1 MKIYLFIC
9 TLLCSLNF
17 CFGQT
22 IELKK
27 EIKDIVSGKNLKLGF
42 ALYDFSSGK
51 SISINGNDRYPMQS
65 VFKFPI
71 GVALLDCVSRG
82 EFSLTDSL
90 TLTKA
95 DLAPELWSPIGERW
109 PDGVSLPLVSVMT
122 YMIAHS
128 DNNATDFLIRKI
140 GGAARIQDIINGLG
154 AKKINI
160 RNTEA
165 EIQGSWLVQFDNWT
179 TPRAMVDLL
188 RLMNDGKL
196 LDKASTA
203 VLWEIMAST
212 STGSV
217 NRLVPRTVRFVRKTG
232 YSGASSQGVIA
243 AQNDVGIIEF
253 EDGRRVAY
261 AIFLTNS
268 TLGTDAG
275 YDLLAQ
281 IGKAIWKAYKLSN
294 FIPERV

>member
-1 MKIYLFIC
+1 MRILLFISA
-9 TLLCSLNF
+9 LLCNLNL
-17 CFGQT
+17 CLGQT
-22 IELKK
+22 PELKK
-27 EIKDIVSGKNLKLGF
+27 EIEIIVGGKDLKLGF
-42 ALYDFSSGK
+42 ALYDFSTGK

-82 EFSLTDSL
+82 EFSLSDSV

-95 DLAPELWSPIGERW
+95 DLLPDLWSPIRERW
-109 PDGVSLPLVSVMT
+109 PEGVRLPLVSVMT
-122 YMIAHS
+122 YMVAHS
-128 DNNATDFLIRKI
+128 DNSATDFLIHKI
-140 GGAARIQDIINGLG
+140 GGVARIQDIVNRLG

-165 EIQGSWLVQFDNWT
+165 EIQGSWSVQFDNWT
-179 TPRAMVDLL
+179 TPNAMVDFL

-196 LDKASTA
+196 LDKANTT
-203 VLWEIMAST
+203 VLWEIMASA
-212 STGSV
+212 SSGSV
-217 NRLVPRTVRFVRKTG
+217 NRLVPKTVTFARKTG
-232 YSGASSQGVIA
+232 YSGVNSQGIIA

-261 AIFLTNS
+261 AIFLTDS

-275 YDLLAQ
+275 YDILAQ
-281 IGKAIWKAYKLSN
+281 IGKAIWKAY
-294 FIPERV
+294 ER

>member
-1 MKIYLFIC
+1 MRILLFISA
-9 TLLCSLNF
+9 LLCNLNL
-17 CFGQT
+17 CLGQT
-22 IELKK
+22 PELKK
-27 EIKDIVSGKNLKLGF
+27 EIEIIVGGKDLKLGF
-42 ALYDFSSGK
+42 ALYDFSTGK

-82 EFSLTDSL
+82 EFALSDSV

-95 DLAPELWSPIGERW
+95 DLSPDLWSPIRERW
-109 PDGVSLPLVSVMT
+109 PEGVRLPLVSVMT
-122 YMIAHS
+122 YMVAHS
-128 DNNATDFLIRKI
+128 DNIATDFLIHKI
-140 GGAARIQDIINGLG
+140 GGVARIQDIVNRLG

-165 EIQGSWLVQFDNWT
+165 EIQGSWSVQFDNWT
-179 TPRAMVDLL
+179 TPNAMVDFL

-196 LDKASTA
+196 LDKANTT

-212 STGSV
+212 SSGSV
-217 NRLVPRTVRFVRKTG
+217 NRLVSKTVTFARKTG
-232 YSGASSQGVIA
+232 YSGVNSQGIIA

-261 AIFLTNS
+261 AIFLTDS

-275 YDLLAQ
+275 YDILAQ
-281 IGKAIWKAYKLSN
+281 IGKAIWKAY
-294 FIPERV
+294 ER

>member
-1 MKIYLFIC
+1 MRILLFIS
-9 TLLCSLNF
+9 TLLCNLNF
-17 CFGQT
+17 CLGQT
-22 IELKK
+22 PELKK
-27 EIKDIVSGKNLKLGF
+27 EIEIIVGGKDLKLGF
-42 ALYDFSSGK
+42 ALYDFSTGK

-82 EFSLTDSL
+82 EFALSDSV

-95 DLAPELWSPIGERW
+95 DLSPDLWSPIRERW
-109 PDGVSLPLVSVMT
+109 PEGVRLPLVSVMT
-122 YMIAHS
+122 YMVAHS
-128 DNNATDFLIRKI
+128 DNIATDFLIHKI
-140 GGAARIQDIINGLG
+140 GGVARIQDIVNRLG

-165 EIQGSWLVQFDNWT
+165 EIQGSWSVQFDNWT
-179 TPRAMVDLL
+179 TPNAMVDFL

-196 LDKASTA
+196 LDKANTA
-203 VLWEIMAST
+203 VFWEIMASA
-212 STGSV
+212 SSGSV
-217 NRLVPRTVRFVRKTG
+217 NRLVPKTVTFARKTG
-232 YSGASSQGVIA
+232 YSGVNSQGIIA

-261 AIFLTNS
+261 AIFLTDS

-275 YDLLAQ
+275 YDILAQ
-281 IGKAIWKAYKLSN
+281 IGKAIWKAY
-294 FIPERV
+294 EH

>member
-1 MKIYLFIC
+1 MRILLFIS
-9 TLLCSLNF
+9 TLLCNLNL
-17 CFGQT
+17 CLGQT
-22 IELKK
+22 PELKK
-27 EIKDIVSGKNLKLGF
+27 EIEIIFGGKDLKLGF
-42 ALYDFSSGK
+42 ALYDFSTGK

-82 EFSLTDSL
+82 EFSLSDSV

-95 DLAPELWSPIGERW
+95 DLLPDLWSPIRERW
-109 PDGVSLPLVSVMT
+109 PEGVRLPLVSVMT
-122 YMIAHS
+122 YMVAHS
-128 DNNATDFLIRKI
+128 DNIATDFLIHKI
-140 GGAARIQDIINGLG
+140 GGVARIQDIINRLG

-165 EIQGSWLVQFDNWT
+165 EIQGSWSVQFDNWT
-179 TPRAMVDLL
+179 TPNAMVDFL

-196 LDKASTA
+196 LDKANTA
-203 VLWEIMAST
+203 VLWEIMASA
-212 STGSV
+212 SSGSV
-217 NRLVPRTVRFVRKTG
+217 NRLVPKTVTFARKTG
-232 YSGASSQGVIA
+232 YSGANSQGIIA

-261 AIFLTNS
+261 AIFLTDS

-275 YDLLAQ
+275 YDILAQ
-281 IGKAIWKAYKLSN
+281 IGKAIWKAY
-294 FIPERV
+294 ER

>member
-1 MKIYLFIC
+1 MRILLFISA
-9 TLLCSLNF
+9 LLCNLNL
-17 CFGQT
+17 CLGQT
-22 IELKK
+22 PELKK
-27 EIKDIVSGKNLKLGF
+27 EIEIIVGGKDLKLGF
-42 ALYDFSSGK
+42 ALYDFSTGK

-82 EFSLTDSL
+82 EFSLSDSV

-95 DLAPELWSPIGERW
+95 DLLPDLWSPIRERW
-109 PDGVSLPLVSVMT
+109 PEGVRLPLVSVMT
-122 YMIAHS
+122 YMVAHS
-128 DNNATDFLIRKI
+128 DNSATDFLIHKI
-140 GGAARIQDIINGLG
+140 GGVARIQDIVNRLG

-165 EIQGSWLVQFDNWT
+165 EIQGSWSVQFDNWT
-179 TPRAMVDLL
+179 TPNAMVDFL

-196 LDKASTA
+196 LDKANTA
-203 VLWEIMAST
+203 VLWEIMASA
-212 STGSV
+212 SSGSV
-217 NRLVPRTVRFVRKTG
+217 NRLVSKTVTFARKTG
-232 YSGASSQGVIA
+232 YSGVNSQGIIA

-261 AIFLTNS
+261 AIFLTDS

-275 YDLLAQ
+275 YDILAQ
-281 IGKAIWKAYKLSN
+281 IGKAIWKAY
-294 FIPERV
+294 ER

>member
-1 MKIYLFIC
+1 MRILLFIS
-9 TLLCSLNF
+9 TLLCNLNF
-17 CFGQT
+17 CLGQT
-22 IELKK
+22 PELKK
-27 EIKDIVSGKNLKLGF
+27 EIEIIVGGKDLKLGF
-42 ALYDFSSGK
+42 ALYDFSTGK

-82 EFSLTDSL
+82 EFALSDSV

-95 DLAPELWSPIGERW
+95 DLSPDLWSPIRERW
-109 PDGVSLPLVSVMT
+109 PEGVRLPLVSVMT
-122 YMIAHS
+122 YMVAHS
-128 DNNATDFLIRKI
+128 DNIATDFLIHKI
-140 GGAARIQDIINGLG
+140 GGVARIQDIVNRLG

-165 EIQGSWLVQFDNWT
+165 EIQGSWSVQFDNWT
-179 TPRAMVDLL
+179 TPNAMVDFL

-196 LDKASTA
+196 LDKANTA
-203 VLWEIMAST
+203 VFWEIMASA
-212 STGSV
+212 SSGSV
-217 NRLVPRTVRFVRKTG
+217 NRLVSKTVTFARKTG
-232 YSGASSQGVIA
+232 YSGVNSQGIIA

-261 AIFLTNS
+261 AIFLTDS

-275 YDLLAQ
+275 YDILAQ
-281 IGKAIWKAYKLSN
+281 IGKAIWKAY
-294 FIPERV
+294 EH